1 MVEHPAPSESRALFQ
16 IALPLALAGLGQML
30 LDAVGVAVAG
40 RSSTADLAA
49 VGFGSSVFFTV
60 AVFGAGVV
68 LGIEPLVARAT
79 GAGDD
84 TRARDCLGQGLWL
97 SVALGSLLALAL
109 GIGAIGF
116 EPRVRE
122 YLLLR
127 APAVVPYLAVIATRS
142 FLSAHGRAHAVLISV
157 LVANAVH
164 LVLAPVLVLRL
175 ALGAGGAGLAAT
187 LATSVQLG
195 VLFWFAK
202 ERPRFVALEREI
214 VSPAFGLGL
223 PIGLQMLAEFAVFAL
238 AGAFAQR
245 FGTRMLAAH
254 QVAMTLAGITF
265 TISVGIASAGAVCV
279 ARAHGRCDFA
289 DARRARMAALIG
301 GAGFMALAAIVFCLA
316 PGHLALLFS
325 TDPDVVLAA
334 RPLIMVAAAFQLF
347 DGIQVVAQ
355 GALRGAGN
363 TRWPLVANLVGHY
376 LVGLPLGVFL
386 AFGLGWGVVGLWWG
400 LCAGLAVVAGMLLLA
415 SEQNA
420 RTQSHTRRPLI
431 DDPGVAV
438 FGYEGRKD
446 ALHEEL
452 CARPRHAE

>member
-1 MVEHPAPSESRALFQ
+1 VVEHPAPSESRALFQ

-79 GAGDD
+79 GAGDR
-84 TRARDCLGQGLWL
+84 TRARECLAQGLWL
-97 SVALGSLLALAL
+97 SVALGTLLAVVL
-109 GIGAIGF
+109 GIGALGF
-116 EPRVRE
+116 APRVRE

-142 FLSAHGRAHAVLISV
+142 FLSAEGRARTVLVSV

-164 LVLAPVLVLRL
+164 VVLAPVLVLEL

-187 LATSVQLG
+187 LATVVQLG
-195 VLFWFAK
+195 VLVWFAR
-202 ERPRFVALEREI
+202 ERPRLVALDREI
-214 VSPAFGLGL
+214 VAPAFALGL
-223 PIGLQMLAEFAVFAL
+223 PIGLQMLAEFAVFAIV
-238 AGAFAQR
+238 GALCQR

-279 ARAHGRCDFA
+279 ARAHGRRDFA
-289 DARRARMAALIG
+289 GARRARIAALIG
-301 GAGFMALAAIVFCLA
+301 GGGFMTLAALVFCLV
-316 PGHLALLFS
+316 PTELALLLS
-325 TDPDVVLAA
+325 TDLDVVAAA
-334 RPLIMVAAAFQLF
+334 RPLIVVAAAFQLF

-376 LVGLPLGVFL
+376 LVGLPLGIFL

-400 LCAGLAVVAGMLLLA
+400 LCAGLALVACVLLVV
-415 SEQNA
+415 SEQHT
-420 RTQSHTRRPLI
+420 RTESDARRPLI
-431 DDPGVAV
+431 DDARVAV
-438 FGYEGRKD
+438 FGNECRQN

-452 CARPRHAE
+452 CASPRHAE